1 MHQIPTILRAR
12 QYSYA
17 RCIRIIAQKRLRYA
31 TPSLLVTN
39 LYSNKRC
46 IYSTKVDE
54 NARRRNS
61 PGPAPPKKRAAQH
74 NDSQRTKIKSLIP
87 LGVRLNGSGETNT
100 SSQNTVS
107 DRVSS
112 WERRIVTTRHSHGDR
127 GAWDIF
133 LQLQSEGDAH
143 LVTEPRAE
151 FLRDSILKA
160 ALTHAD
166 RMEEVFTFAQEL
178 QKTYHFEWPELYLKV
193 VHFYLAQTDCEAAFR
208 WHLKL
213 MPTFRPD
220 LNSFGAFLASFAI
233 DFSPNIQSTLTRIY
247 VFNPYRE
254 LYDYVVPTLFDSGQS
269 HAARVWRK
277 RFILFNDHA
286 VSQKSMP
293 FLDFLS
299 RYFPKVQLTKEEL
312 AILNRDA
319 GVYDD
324 VAALDTPGNDGR
336 SHQQKGMFSDKFTA
350 RWFASSWTSS
360 EFAINLM
367 HKLGLREVGS
377 QSLQSVALREDDAQ
391 GINDRLA
398 QFRELGIAISPTV
411 YCKAVISFAERGEDE
426 LLRNL
431 LHCDIHPDEFD
442 NSGTRVALL
451 AASAKQ
457 QDWRLERLLQ
467 EVEALV
473 TKMTP
478 RREKNLSSD
487 LNKNLRAALSTQGL
501 AKVRSVFDKMDNL
514 SVNIEQKNS
523 EILLARVFEGIWYH
537 PKNSKQKVHGYQED
551 PQLDRAIH
559 LSLRVARHGAAIPI
573 RYWQILLYNLGRL
586 GRFNELEELS
596 HEICELYSPEPG
608 GLIPVHRCDMPP
620 KPKAK
625 AKISKNDT
633 GGWAEYHSFPDGK
646 KKISHFREEFW
657 RAEIGL
663 TEEEPSAIT
672 PEEEPAVKSGDL
684 SKRGNDPDY
693 TFCIPADLPFTN
705 RQHPIQKIFDVSLQ
719 RAILRWGFDKTLGQ
733 EPAQL
738 SLAKVKPGGITDF
751 DLACGVRLL
760 ALLRDKG
767 VYIDQQVVRSAIIK
781 RLAVASLPGRA
792 RARARDDRELSPSNI
807 KQLVEKAWGFAVL
820 PSETQLALEIE
831 NMKPKLWKSFPKL
844 FEKSYD
850 KDETSWRAMH
860 ATNYHRKKTT

>member
-1 MHQIPTILRAR
+1 
-12 QYSYA
+12 
-17 RCIRIIAQKRLRYA
+17 
-31 TPSLLVTN
+31 
-39 LYSNKRC
+39 
-46 IYSTKVDE
+46 
-54 NARRRNS
+54 
-61 PGPAPPKKRAAQH
+61 
-74 NDSQRTKIKSLIP
+74 
-87 LGVRLNGSGETNT
+87 LGIRLNGAEEVHP
-100 SSQNTVS
+100 SSQHTVS
-107 DRVSS
+107 DKISS
-112 WERRIVTTRHSHGDR
+112 WERRIVTIRHSHGDQ
-127 GAWDIF
+127 GVWDMF
-133 LQLQSEGDAH
+133 LQLQNEGDAH

-233 DFSPNIQSTLTRIY
+233 DSSPITQSTLTRIY

-254 LYDYVVPTLFDSGQS
+254 LYDYVVPTLFESGQS

-286 VSQKSMP
+286 MSQKSVP

-299 RYFPKVQLTKEEL
+299 RYFPSMQLTKEES
-312 AILNRDA
+312 AILNRDT
-319 GVYDD
+319 GVDD
-324 VAALDTPGNDGR
+324 GPPLDTANNDSR
-336 SHQQKGMFSDKFTA
+336 SNQHMGMFSDTFTA

-367 HKLGLREVGS
+367 HKLGLRVIGS
-377 QSLQSVALREDDAQ
+377 QSLQSVALREQDAQ
-391 GINDRLA
+391 GVNDRLA

-411 YCKAVISFAERGEDE
+411 YCKAVTSFAERGEDE
-426 LLRNL
+426 LLRSL

-442 NSGTRVALL
+442 NSETRVMLL

-457 QDWRLERLLQ
+457 QDWRRERLLQ
-467 EVEALV
+467 EVEALIA
-473 TKMTP
+473 KPTP
-478 RREKNLSSD
+478 RKDKTLSEE
-487 LNKNLRAALSTQGL
+487 LNNNLRAALSTQGL

-514 SVNIEQKNS
+514 SISIEQKNS
-523 EILLARVFEGIWYH
+523 EVLLDRVFEGIWYH
-537 PKNSKQKVHGYQED
+537 PKTSKQKIHGFQED
-551 PQLDRAIH
+551 PKLDRAIH
-559 LSLRVARHGAAIPI
+559 LSLRVAQHGVAIPI

-596 HEICELYSPEPG
+596 YQICDLYSPEPG
-608 GLIPVHRCDMPP
+608 GLIPVHRCDIPP
-620 KPKAK
+620 KPK
-625 AKISKNDT
+625 SKSRTSNSDT
-633 GGWAEYHSFPDGK
+633 GGWAEYYSFPDGK

-657 RAEIGL
+657 KAEIGL
-663 TEEEPSAIT
+663 TKEEPNAILT
-672 PEEEPAVKSGDL
+672 ESGPATKSGNL
-684 SKRGNDPDY
+684 LKKGNDPEY
-693 TFCIPADLPFTN
+693 AFCIPADLPFTN
-705 RQHPIQKIFDVSLQ
+705 RQHPIQKIFDISLQ

-738 SLAKVKPGGITDF
+738 SLARLKPGGVADF

-767 VYIDQQVVRSAIIK
+767 VYIDQQVVRSAIIQ
-781 RLAVASLPGRA
+781 RLAVAHLPGRG

-807 KQLVEKAWGFAVL
+807 KQLVEKAWGSAIL

-831 NMKPKLWKSFPKL
+831 NIKPKLWKSFPRL

-850 KDETSWRAMH
+850 KDETS
-860 ATNYHRKKTT
+860 